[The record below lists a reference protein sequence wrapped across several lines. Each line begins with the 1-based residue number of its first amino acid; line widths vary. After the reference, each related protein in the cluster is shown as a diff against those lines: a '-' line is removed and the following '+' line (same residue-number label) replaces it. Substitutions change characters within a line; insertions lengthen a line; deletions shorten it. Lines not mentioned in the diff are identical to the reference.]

1 MVGERISDGVKL
13 ALLGIRLAVGAIFV
27 STAYSKLRYPF
38 FFAFSLTEYGMLPD
52 SLVTLVAVI
61 LPWLELLIGS
71 ALLLGVAVRAGAI
84 IGMVLSSVFA
94 LAMLSALARGLE
106 VNCGCY
112 AGWSPVSSGKIALD
126 LAIAVSCWALAQ
138 RG

>member
-1 MVGERISDGVKL
+1 MRFAILGV
-13 ALLGIRLAVGAIFV
+13 RLVVGAVFV
-27 STAYSKLRYPF
+27 SAGYFKLRSPF
-38 FFAFSLTEYGMLPD
+38 FFAFSVAEYGILPD
-52 SLVTLVAVI
+52 SLVTLVAVF

-84 IGMVLSSVFA
+84 IGMALSSVFA
-94 LAMLSALARGLE
+94 LALVSALTRGLE

-112 AGWSPVSSGKIALD
+112 AGWSSVGWEKIVLD
-126 LAIAVSCWALAQ
+126 LAIAVSCWTLAR

>member
-1 MVGERISDGVKL
+1 MRFVV
-13 ALLGIRLAVGAIFV
+13 LGIRLAVGAIFI
-27 STAYSKLRYPF
+27 SAAYSKLRYPL
-38 FFAFSLTEYGMLPD
+38 FFAFSLTEYGILPD
-52 SLVTLVAVI
+52 SLVTLVTVI

-84 IGMVLSSVFA
+84 IGIVLSSVFA

-112 AGWSPVSSGKIALD
+112 AGWSPVSWGKIALD
-126 LAIAVSCWALAQ
+126 LAIAFSCWALAR